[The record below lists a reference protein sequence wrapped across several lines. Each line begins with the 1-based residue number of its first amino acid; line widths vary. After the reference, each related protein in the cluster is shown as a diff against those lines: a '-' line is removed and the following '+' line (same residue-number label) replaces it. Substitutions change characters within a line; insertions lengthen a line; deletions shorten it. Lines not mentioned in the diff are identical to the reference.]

1 MAVNRETEYQL
12 KRQRDKLGRFLK
24 TIETKPYQIIL
35 EEAARCKEEI
45 KLQTPVLTGKLRDS
59 AKVEVTG
66 PMLTPKVQAS
76 ASAKSEKGYDYAN
89 IQHETTWFKHPNGG
103 KDHFVSDPFFEMV
116 NQIDQRLSEEVK
128 YD

>member
-66 PMLTPKVQAS
+66 RMLTPKVQAS

-89 IQHETTWFKHPNGG
+89 IQHETTWFNHPNGG

-116 NQIDQRLSEEVK
+116 NRIDQRLSEEVK